1 MLEFNRILLVAALL
15 SMTGACVAQQQQS
28 QQGKKPDTKQQ
39 PKGPTA
45 DQLPP
50 PKPDV
55 LPENEHIVVTQT
67 APSGTGEARARAL
80 LQKMADAI
88 GGPRRMQRNDYRLE
102 GRTSSFFKN
111 QPTGSTEYILYH
123 HPLAGTTYEDRV
135 ELTKKRSIVQIWTPT
150 EGFEVTYKGRTELPA
165 ADREAYFRRT
175 QYSLDAL
182 LATWVADPDALII
195 DNGTSLVSRR
205 QAESVTII
213 NKNNDSVTVDIE
225 VETNLP
231 IRRTFK
237 VRNATY
243 KDFDEDAE
251 EYSDWH
257 TESGIP
263 VPYATTRYLNGD
275 MVSQRFVT
283 KIEFKPVDLSYFS
296 ATAPIGKH
304 K

>member
-1 MLEFNRILLVAALL
+1 MLRSGRLLVIAAVL
-15 SMTGACVAQQQQS
+15 AAAVCPAQQQPQ
-28 QQGKKPDTKQQ
+28 QQGKTSKPTQK

-55 LPENEHIVVTQT
+55 LPENERIVVTQT
-67 APSGTGEARARAL
+67 STSGTGEARARQA

-102 GRTSSFFKN
+102 GRTSTFFKN

-123 HPLAGTTYEDRV
+123 HPLAGSTYEDRV

-150 EGFEVTYKGRTELPA
+150 EGVEVTYKGHTNLPI

-182 LATWVADPDALII
+182 LSTWVADPDALVI

-213 NKNNDSVTVDIE
+213 NKNNESVTVDIE

-237 VRNATY
+237 FRNTTY
-243 KDFDEDAE
+243 KDFDEDTE

-263 VPYATTRYLNGD
+263 VPFATTRYFNGD
-275 MVSQRFVT
+275 MASQRFVT
-283 KIEFKPVDLSYFS
+283 KIDFKPVDLALFS
-296 ATAPIGKH
+296 ITTPIGKH